1 MGVSMKVVAVISQK
15 GGVSKTT
22 IATALAVA
30 AELDGKSAAVFD
42 LDPQGSASFWKDTR
56 QSDSPAVISVQ
67 PVRLKHMLNAARDA
81 GTDLVILDAP
91 PVAKDIA
98 FQAAE
103 FADFILIPTKPAVL
117 DVMATTETLKLVK
130 RATEPPK
137 PSAVVMT
144 FCPTQGREVPD
155 TEEAIRQMGAQV
167 APVRIHNRVA
177 YSRAQQTGLTALE
190 FEPDG
195 KAAAELKLLYVFVC
209 MNVFAQKYE
218 AAA

>member
-1 MGVSMKVVAVISQK
+1 MKIVAVMSQK
-15 GGVSKTT
+15 GGVGKTT

-30 AELDGKSAAVFD
+30 AEMAGKCAAVFD
-42 LDPQGSASFWKDTR
+42 IDPQGSAVFWKDTR
-56 QSDSPAVISVQ
+56 EAETPAVIAIP
-67 PVRLKHMLNAARDA
+67 PVRLGHMLKAAAEA
-81 GTDLVILDAP
+81 GTELVVIDAP

-103 FADFILIPTKPAVL
+103 VADFILIPTKPAIL
-117 DVMATTETLKLVK
+117 DVMAATETLKLIK

-144 FCPTQGREVPD
+144 FCPTQGREVTD
-155 TEEAIRQMGAQV
+155 TEAAVQQMGARL

-177 YSRAQQTGLTALE
+177 YSRSQQTGLTALE

-195 KAAAELKLLYVFVC
+195 KAADELKHLYEFVC
-209 MNVFAQKYE
+209 MHLFAHE
-218 AAA
+218 LEVAA